1 MYFPSCLLRDCTLLR
16 QGEALSLYRTVRAS
30 PPFEISVEAPGL
42 DILFLSVLGCTVR
55 IRCQEGEARRL
66 LTANYVL
73 RREPPEHVELEY
85 VIGKYREGSSYFL
98 QRGSQ
103 PVRTVA
109 EADDLLFF
117 FEEDLTLELQRVR
130 ANLYFLH
137 AAALEWAGKACLF
150 VAPSGSGKSTTTWG
164 LLHHGLGYL
173 SDELGPVDLNTLK
186 VHPYPHAICLKAEPP
201 VAYPLPVKVL
211 RTTQTFHIPPDT
223 LPGKV
228 STDPLP
234 LAALFF
240 VQYNPHAL
248 SPTVHPLSKAEAGVR
263 VFASALNPL
272 AHPGEGLDGAIKI
285 AAASPCFKLT
295 TADLPSTCRLVQSTI
310 EGLVGQ

>member
-1 MYFPSCLLRDCTLLR
+1 M
-16 QGEALSLYRTVRAS
+16 RAS
-30 PPFEISVEAPGL
+30 APFEINVETPGL
-42 DILFLSVLGCTVR
+42 DALFLSILGCTVR
-55 IRCQEGEARRL
+55 IRCQEEEARRL
-66 LTANYVL
+66 LTGNYVL
-73 RREPPEHVELEY
+73 RHESPEHVELEY
-85 VIGKYREGSSYFL
+85 EIGKYREGSSYFL
-98 QRGSQ
+98 QRGGQ
-103 PVRTVA
+103 PVRTVT

-137 AAALEWAGKACLF
+137 AAALEWAGKACLL
-150 VAPSGSGKSTTTWG
+150 VAPSGSGKSTTTWA
-164 LLHHGLGYL
+164 LLHHGFDYL

-186 VHPYPHAICLKAEPP
+186 VHPYPHALCLKAEPP
-201 VAYPLPVKVL
+201 AAYPLPAGVL
-211 RTTQTFHIPPDT
+211 RTTQTFRIPPDT

-228 STDPLP
+228 STDPLL

-240 VQYNPHAL
+240 LQYSPEASSPVVQ
-248 SPTVHPLSKAEAGVR
+248 SLSKAEAGVR

>member
-1 MYFPSCLLRDCTLLR
+1 
-16 QGEALSLYRTVRAS
+16 
-30 PPFEISVEAPGL
+30 
-42 DILFLSVLGCTVR
+42 
-55 IRCQEGEARRL
+55 
-66 LTANYVL
+66 VL
-73 RREPPEHVELEY
+73 RHESPEHVELEY
-85 VIGKYREGSSYFL
+85 EIGKYREGSSYFL
-98 QRGSQ
+98 QRGGQ
-103 PVRTVA
+103 LVRTVT

-137 AAALEWAGKACLF
+137 AAALEWAGKACLL
-150 VAPSGSGKSTTTWG
+150 VAPSGNGKSTTTWA
-164 LLHHGLGYL
+164 LLHHGFDYL

-186 VHPYPHAICLKAEPP
+186 VHPYPHALCLKAAPP
-201 VAYPLPVKVL
+201 VVYPLPAGVL
-211 RTTQTFHIPPDT
+211 RTDRTWHIPPT
-223 LPGKV
+223 HLPCGV
-228 STDPLP
+228 SAGPLP
-234 LAALFF
+234 IAALFF

-285 AAASPCFKLT
+285 ASASPCFKLT